1 MDDVTMRMVTAQLK
15 SASGEQALHDAI
27 VSALIAVVECQY
39 KTGKRVKRQGLI
51 LCGVAALIV
60 VALLCS
66 PEAAKTLLMFGRG

>member
-15 SASGEQALHDAI
+15 TADGEKALHDAI

-51 LCGVAALIV
+51 LGGLTLLIV

-66 PEAAKTLLMFGRG
+66 PESARTLLTFWRG

>member
-15 SASGEQALHDAI
+15 TASGEEALHDAI

-39 KTGKRVKRQGLI
+39 KTGKRVKRQGMI
-51 LCGVAALIV
+51 LCGVALLIV

-66 PEAAKTLLMFGRG
+66 PEAAATLLRFGRG